1 MYRVVIND
9 KFSSAHFL
17 RNYKGKCENLHG
29 HNYLVEVYVISKV
42 LNDSEMVIDFTEL
55 KKITKDILN
64 QIDHFLLNDIDFF
77 KSHNPTS
84 ENIAYY
90 IFSKINEKI
99 KDNLDNIILEK
110 VRVWETDQQY
120 AEYFIN
126 ES

>member
-17 RNYKGKCENLHG
+17 RNYIGKCENLHG

>member
-99 KDNLDNIILEK
+99 KDNLNNIILEK